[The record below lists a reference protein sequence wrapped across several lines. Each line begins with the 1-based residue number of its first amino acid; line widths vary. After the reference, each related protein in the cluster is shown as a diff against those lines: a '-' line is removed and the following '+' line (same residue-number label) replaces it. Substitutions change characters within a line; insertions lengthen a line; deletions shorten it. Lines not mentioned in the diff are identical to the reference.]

1 MHRVRNLAA
10 FAAKR
15 QKPPTA
21 RDFVRRGVFQQ
32 KPCRVE
38 FVYWVAQIRIYRVA
52 VVGGFLG
59 EVGCCWVALLRL
71 RRVLSELAGVC
82 KACQAAR

>member
-21 RDFVRRGVFQQ
+21 RGFVRRGVFQQ

-52 VVGGFLG
+52 VVGVLG
-59 EVGCCWVALLRL
+59 VWL
-71 RRVLSELAGVC
+71 LAGASV
-82 KACQAAR
+82 ASD

>member
-21 RDFVRRGVFQQ
+21 RGFVRRGVFQQ

-52 VVGGFLG
+52 VVGVLG
-59 EVGCCWVALLRL
+59 VVASR
-71 RRVLSELAGVC
+71 S
-82 KACQAAR
+82 